1 MSLRPTLPS
10 HIRPRPSSGLGL
22 RNSNP
27 SASTASNNPQTSAL
41 HSRIAEKKVE
51 LESLRQLR
59 DLSAGL
65 AGQMQQLEE
74 KLATLG
80 TGTEAVAAVMGN
92 WNQVLRAVFMASA
105 KIPKPDNEGE
115 GAGEVA
121 TMPLPQTLVR
131 IPIQQ
136 SEALQKEAETAQT
149 TGE

>member
-1 MSLRPTLPS
+1 MSFRPTLPS
-10 HIRPRPSSGLGL
+10 HICPRPSSGLGL

-92 WNQVLRAVFMASA
+92 WNQVLRAVFMAS
-105 KIPKPDNEGE
+105 GE
-115 GAGEVA
+115 CRCAGGV
-121 TMPLPQTLVR
+121 
-131 IPIQQ
+131 
-136 SEALQKEAETAQT
+136 
-149 TGE
+149 

>member
-1 MSLRPTLPS
+1 MSFRPTLPS
-10 HIRPRPSSGLGL
+10 HIRARPSSGLGL

-105 KIPKPDNEGE
+105 KIPKPSKDGE
-115 GAGEVA
+115 DEEEVA

-136 SEALQKEAETAQT
+136 SEALQKEVEAAQT
-149 TGE
+149 AGE

>member
-1 MSLRPTLPS
+1 MSFRPTLPS

-105 KIPKPDNEGE
+105 KIPKPSKDGE
-115 GAGEVA
+115 DEEVA

-136 SEALQKEAETAQT
+136 SEALQKEVEAAQT
-149 TGE
+149 AGE